1 MNKISAKFCIK
12 RDTYISIEGV
22 SFFFTLLNN
31 LVGHGNLIGY
41 VLKVIILDEVPF
53 ALCFSLFSQNVL
65 FIRKGLKVEIFL
77 VDAFGMH
84 SDWSIEFFDRK
95 KIVRDLP
102 FSSSLALLVVLMDA
116 VWMGIAVLWFWKCT
130 GTFHNYKLTLNLL
143 YEFHN
148 FNNIN
153 GQIDLIDLL
162 ELTWLFYLKD

>member
-1 MNKISAKFCIK
+1 M
-12 RDTYISIEGV
+12 
-22 SFFFTLLNN
+22 
-31 LVGHGNLIGY
+31 VGHGDLIGY

-53 ALCFSLFSQNVL
+53 ALCFRLFSPNVL
-65 FIRKGLKVEIFL
+65 FISKGLKVEIFW

-84 SDWSIEFFDRK
+84 RYWSIEFFDRE

-102 FSSSLALLVVLMDA
+102 FSSGLALLVVLMDA

-143 YEFHN
+143 YGFYN
-148 FNNIN
+148 FN

-162 ELTWLFYLKD
+162 ELTWLFNWQV